1 MPSESFLFPSI
12 LKMQNKINIPPVLE
26 IRNVS
31 KDFSGVYALK
41 NVDMEIFPGQVTA
54 VIGENGA
61 GKSTLMKIISGVYP
75 DFEGEIFYRG
85 EQVLFQN
92 PKEAAEKGIVII
104 YQELNL
110 IPNMSIT
117 ENLFLGQKGIVIIHQ
132 ELNLIPHMSITE
144 NLFLGQE
151 LTTKF
156 GLLDYQKMNA
166 EATKLLARLQ
176 LDVNPGTAVNRLRVG
191 QQQLVEIARALL
203 FNSKV
208 LIMDE
213 PTSAIS
219 DHEIKLLFRII
230 KELKAQ
236 NVAIVYIS
244 HKLNELFEIAD
255 RFEVLRD
262 GEHVGSGFM
271 EETTQNQLIGLMVG
285 REIKNRLSE
294 DEKNLDDEILRVEN
308 LSFRNPENKANFL
321 VTDVSFTLRIGEV
334 LGIAGL
340 MGAGRSELL
349 EAIFGLHPQ
358 LVSGSVY
365 IDNKK
370 VRLRNV
376 SDAIAAGIALVPE
389 DRKLQGLILNM
400 NVTKNTSL
408 ASLKDLSS
416 FGFINNTKEVQLGK
430 KYIQEL
436 NTNVPSV
443 NIEVEKLSGGNQQK
457 VVLAKWLAT
466 NPKILL
472 LDEPTRGIDVG
483 AKAEIYKLIKKLAEL
498 GMGIVVVSSELPEIL
513 AVADT
518 VLVMSESKVTAIY
531 SREEASEEK
540 IMRAAIAEK
549 E

>member
-1 MPSESFLFPSI
+1 
-12 LKMQNKINIPPVLE
+12 MQNKINIPPVLE

-31 KDFSGVYALK
+31 KVFSGVYALK
-41 NVDMEIFPGQVTA
+41 NVDMEIFSGQVTA

-92 PKEAAEKGIVII
+92 PKEAAE
-104 YQELNL
+104 
-110 IPNMSIT
+110 
-117 ENLFLGQKGIVIIHQ
+117 KGIVIIHQ

-203 FNSKV
+203 FDSKV

-321 VTDVSFTLRIGEV
+321 VTDVSFTLQKGEV

-400 NVTKNTSL
+400 NVIKNTCL

-513 AVADT
+513 AVSDT